1 MRSFSVILVAVA
13 ATLTAT
19 PAAGAATLTAA
30 QAAPATLTTDTSCY
44 QETTDV
50 VLTGRGFKPSS
61 TVAISQDGVAIGST
75 PTDAQG
81 GFTRKFATAELR
93 LPTKEKVYDLAATDG
108 AATAVTRYRVSKV
121 FADFTPGTGNPAT
134 LRVRFSVNG
143 FGLLKRN
150 PTVYVHYVRPN
161 GKVRRTVRLGRAR
174 GTCGKIERTAR
185 RRLFGFRAERGR
197 WILQFDT
204 NRTYRKATQRS
215 TFVWVRKPVE
225 VFARRA

>member
-1 MRSFSVILVAVA
+1 MRSLLAVLVALA
-13 ATLTAT
+13 ATLAAA
-19 PAAGAATLTAA
+19 PAALA
-30 QAAPATLTTDTSCY
+30 ATLTTDTSCY

-50 VLTGRGFKPSS
+50 ILTGAGFKPSS
-61 TVAISQDGVAIGST
+61 TVAISRDGVAIGST

-81 GFTRKFATAELR
+81 AFTRKFATTELK

-108 AATAVTRYRVSKV
+108 TTTAVTRYRVSKV

-134 LRVRFSVNG
+134 LRVRFSVHG
-143 FGLLKRN
+143 FGLLKRGS
-150 PTVYVHYVRPN
+150 TVFVHYVRPN

-174 GTCGKIERTAR
+174 GTCGKIDRTAR

-204 NRTYRKATQRS
+204 NRAYRKATQRS
-215 TFVWVRKPVE
+215 KFVWVRKPVE
-225 VFARRA
+225 VFARGS